1 MLVLGLDIALTNVGW
16 VVVKTGG
23 AKPVLMNAGVIHTE
37 KLETGEKM
45 SGTIDGME
53 RSKRI
58 FKELEY
64 VIRTSRPNII
74 VVESMSWPRNASS
87 ATKMALA
94 WGACSGAI
102 EAVEFGAE
110 KRWRPPVIE
119 VGPQA
124 IKLAMAGERSATKE
138 AVEKGAKFLLSD
150 PKLAEE
156 IVSRVKPAS
165 RREHC
170 WDALGAVLTSL
181 GTQKYQ
187 LLAAGHRSA
196 SSQED

>member
-1 MLVLGLDIALTNVGW
+1 MLVLGLDIAMTNIGW
-16 VVVKTGG
+16 VVAKTGG
-23 AKPVLMNAGVIHTE
+23 AHPVLMNAGVIHTE
-37 KLETGEKM
+37 KLESGEKM

-53 RSKRI
+53 RSKKIYR
-58 FKELEY
+58 ELEY

-102 EAVEFGAE
+102 EAVEFGDAE
-110 KRWRPPVIE
+110 KWRPPVIE

-124 IKLAMAGERSATKE
+124 IKLAMANDRSATKLQ
-138 AVEKGAKFLLSD
+138 VENGVKFLISD
-150 PKLAEE
+150 PKHAEE

-181 GTQKYQ
+181 KTQKYQ

-196 SSQED
+196 SSR